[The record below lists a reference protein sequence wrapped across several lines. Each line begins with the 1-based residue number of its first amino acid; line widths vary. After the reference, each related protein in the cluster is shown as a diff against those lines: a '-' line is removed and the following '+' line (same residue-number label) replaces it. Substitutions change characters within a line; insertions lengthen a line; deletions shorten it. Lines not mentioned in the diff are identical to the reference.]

1 MAPSKILAND
11 KHSFLFCQS
20 IMTKKKIL
28 YNIATRGLYPK
39 IFTAVIN
46 AAPQKAGAFVTV
58 SYIHPSLKFADKF
71 GEEGSY
77 PLRQILD

>member
-1 MAPSKILAND
+1 
-11 KHSFLFCQS
+11 
-20 IMTKKKIL
+20 MTKKKIL

-71 GEEGSY
+71 GEEGS
-77 PLRQILD
+77 